1 MTVFEDT
8 SAVQRGNAGGEQG
21 AWRRAV
27 GVLVLLL
34 AVAQPA
40 NAETPLL
47 ILDLPAQDLEHA
59 LQAYSRASG
68 MAVLVDRDLTR
79 GRRAIS
85 VRGRFTAQEALAM
98 LLTGSGL
105 MARYVRND
113 AFTLQLPEVSQPR
126 ASRGTSARNAARINT
141 SYATALQQAIETG
154 LCRSPLTRPGSFRA
168 LVQVWVNPDGMIE
181 HSRLVSSTGDEQR
194 DEALVRSLGAAR
206 VERPAPSS
214 LRQPVTL
221 LLMPDTTGTRME
233 CTAGK
238 GASGG

>member
-1 MTVFEDT
+1 M
-8 SAVQRGNAGGEQG
+8 QRCRAGGEQG

-27 GVLVLLL
+27 CALVLLL
-34 AVAQPA
+34 LLSAAGAVR
-40 NAETPLL
+40 AESAPLVL
-47 ILDLPAQDLEHA
+47 NLPAQDLEHA
-59 LQAYSRASG
+59 LQAYSRATG
-68 MAVLVDRDLTR
+68 MAVLVDRELTR
-79 GRRAIS
+79 GRRSIG

-105 MARYVRND
+105 MARYARSD
-113 AFTLQLPEVSQPR
+113 AFTLQAPQVSPPTTPR
-126 ASRGTSARNAARINT
+126 GAAARSAARINN
-141 SYATALQQAIETG
+141 SYATALQHAIETS

-168 LVQVWVNPDGMIE
+168 LVQIWVNPDGVIE

-194 DEALVRSLGAAR
+194 DEALVRSLSAAR

-233 CTAGK
+233 CTVAK
-238 GASGG
+238 GTWGG